1 MEARYASSRE
11 EEEEG
16 EGGGEGGG
24 STTTAHRPSMAG
36 LRIPVA
42 AGGVDRPL
50 LAVAAAVVIGRM
62 DFGRRAARRSRE
74 KEFYDIVERG
84 AGAFGLIEGRAGGI
98 KRRIRFGLSPSKI
111 ILLTKIRTPACC
123 HLDPFWLF

>member
-11 EEEEG
+11 EDEEEDQGEEGG

-98 KRRIRFGLSPSKI
+98 KRRIRFGLSPS
-111 ILLTKIRTPACC
+111 TK
-123 HLDPFWLF
+123 